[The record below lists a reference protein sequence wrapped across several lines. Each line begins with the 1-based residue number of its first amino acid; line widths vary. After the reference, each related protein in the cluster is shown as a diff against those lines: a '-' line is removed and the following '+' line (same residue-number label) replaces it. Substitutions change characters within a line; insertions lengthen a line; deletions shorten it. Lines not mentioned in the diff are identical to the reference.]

1 MKRIIT
7 IVLIFVCGFVCQS
20 AQIDG
25 KEKLESATKEV
36 KSGFSQSDIIPTS
49 SKFEPKG
56 QVCAGVNIHFV
67 TGHEKDLDLI
77 AAAGFKFIRMDFGW
91 QGIERVKG
99 TYNWAAFDE
108 LTANLE
114 KRGLGA
120 IYIFDYSNSLYEEST
135 VAKDPVTGKEQK
147 SIASPQ
153 HEESIAAFARWAAAA
168 AVHYK
173 GKNIIWEIWNEP
185 NISFWKPK
193 PDVTQYTALAL
204 ATCKAVKA
212 VVPGATIIGPASS
225 ETPWPFLET
234 FISSGV
240 LEYLDAVSI
249 HPYRNYS
256 KSPETA
262 ATDYKKLRE
271 LIVRYAPE
279 GKKQMSIISSEWGYS
294 TALKANSLEAQAAN
308 IVRMQLSNL
317 MCGVPISIWYDWKND
332 GTDPN
337 DWEQNFGTVTND
349 LEPKPSYNAVKLM
362 NTQLKGYAF
371 VQRIDLKN
379 DHDYTLLFKN
389 DKGNYRICAWTVDA
403 EHTVTIEN
411 TIPKVKNIT
420 IIDGNGNALNPKSEQ
435 SKLILELK
443 PLPQYIMLPKGINLK

>member
-7 IVLIFVCGFVCQS
+7 LALILLCGSVCQS
-20 AQIDG
+20 AQIGVNG
-25 KEKLESATKEV
+25 KLVSSTNGI
-36 KSGFSQSDIIPTS
+36 KSDFSQSGIPPKV
-49 SKFEPKG
+49 SKFGLTG
-56 QVCAGVNIHFV
+56 QLCGGVNIHFV

-77 AAAGFKFIRMDFGW
+77 ASAGFKFIRMDFGW
-91 QGIERVKG
+91 QGTERVKG
-99 TYNWAAFDE
+99 TYNWTAFDE

-135 VAKDPVTGKEQK
+135 IAKDPITGKEQK
-147 SIASPQ
+147 STASPQ
-153 HEESIAAFARWAAAA
+153 HEESIAAFARWAVAAA
-168 AVHYK
+168 LHYT

-193 PDVTQYTALAL
+193 PDVAQYTALAL
-204 ATCKAVKA
+204 ATCKVVKTA
-212 VVPGATIIGPASS
+212 VPGATIIGPASS
-225 ETPWPFLET
+225 ETPWPFLEK
-234 FISSGV
+234 FLSSGV

-271 LIVRYAPE
+271 LIEHYAPE
-279 GKKQMSIISSEWGYS
+279 GKKQMPIISSEWGYS
-294 TALKANSLEAQAAN
+294 TALKANSLDAQAAN

-349 LEPKPSYNAVKLM
+349 LVPKPSYNAVKLM

-371 VQRIDLKN
+371 MQRIDLKN
-379 DHDYTLLFKN
+379 DHDYALLFKN
-389 DKGNYRICAWTVDA
+389 DKGNYKICAWTVDI
-403 EHTVTIEN
+403 EHAATIES
-411 TIPKVKNIT
+411 TISKVKNVTIT
-420 IIDGNGNALNPKSEQ
+420 DGTGNAMNPRIAQ
-435 SKLILELK
+435 DKLVLDLK
-443 PLPQYIMLPKGINLK
+443 ILPQYVTLPRGISQK